1 MLNFAAECVTLSLL
15 LTLVWSKQFA
25 VKYLESVF
33 LSRSL
38 TLTGGKH
45 IPLHSYVL
53 ISATVYL
60 KVLIKWK
67 IF

>member
-45 IPLHSYVL
+45 IPLHSRY
-53 ISATVYL
+53 
-60 KVLIKWK
+60 
-67 IF
+67 

>member
-1 MLNFAAECVTLSLL
+1 MFNFAAECVTLSLL

-38 TLTGGKH
+38 TPTGGKH